1 MTSLNQTMSN
11 SDNDSTEHRPQ
22 IRTLEQ
28 LRDVINAMPRDDME
42 RDEYG
47 EAFGLPKGYWHD
59 LADLPVF
66 GGPEPEDTTCV
77 WSWDE
82 THLLVGEC
90 LPFEIVPRGRY
101 KNS

>member
-1 MTSLNQTMSN
+1 MSN
-11 SDNDSTEHRPQ
+11 SNNDTTELRPQ
-22 IRTLEQ
+22 IWTLEQ
-28 LRDVINAMPRDDME
+28 LRDIINGMPRDLVE
-42 RDEYG
+42 QEAYG
-47 EAFGLPKGYWHD
+47 EAVGLPRGYWRD
-59 LADLPVF
+59 LANLPVF